1 MMGDDG
7 FHELTM
13 KNHGSVA
20 VAIKTKDR
28 RMRSYIWK
36 LAEGSKLTAQYHGNS
51 EDEILVSK
59 CFSRIK
65 GGGGGQKLI
74 HYFWWRVTV
83 EGTVRLISHG
93 GGKDDEAAL
102 VARMSTMMFD
112 DESEDD
118 MPEEEY

>member
-7 FHELTM
+7 FHEPTM
-13 KNHGSVA
+13 KNHRFLA
-20 VAIKTKDR
+20 VAIKSKDR

-36 LAEGSKLTAQYHGNS
+36 LAEGSKLTPQYQGNI

-65 GGGGGQKLI
+65 GGGDGQKRI

-83 EGTVRLISHG
+83 EGTVRSISHG
-93 GGKDDEAAL
+93 GGKNDEATL
-102 VARMSTMMFD
+102 VARKSTMMFD
-112 DESEDD
+112 DESGDD